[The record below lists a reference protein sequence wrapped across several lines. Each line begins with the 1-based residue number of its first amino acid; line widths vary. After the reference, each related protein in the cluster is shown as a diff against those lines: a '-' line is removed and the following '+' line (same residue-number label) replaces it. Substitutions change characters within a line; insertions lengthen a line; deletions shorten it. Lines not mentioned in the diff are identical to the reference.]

1 MGFFGFGGKTPTL
14 FNRSKSNAECCDA
27 PNDSILNCADV
38 LACVNSNFEFDNL
51 TSRFIP
57 YWNGTGFSD
66 SPLSVVN
73 AGVDVV
79 LPRGSSFVSEA
90 FGWAEFGFGAGGDTF
105 EWSTDSYVGNGG
117 TMALR
122 PDTFFVSVTGF
133 NPGSFALTP
142 TEATISNTTKIVTDA
157 PLITVTDNGKLDS
170 AVFGGTFEMFDTNAT
185 IVGMGKNGGTFNVRS
200 TLAMLSAQLQLSAGA
215 AGYASMNMTAGV
227 APAAP
232 ANGDMWFD
240 GTNLYI
246 RIAGVSTIIV

>member
-27 PNDSILNCADV
+27 PNDNILNCADV
-38 LACVNSNFEFDNL
+38 LACVNSDFQLNL
-51 TSRFIP
+51 TAPFIP

-73 AGVDVV
+73 LGVDVM
-79 LPRGSSFVSEA
+79 LPRGTSFVSA
-90 FGWAEFGFGAGGDTF
+90 AYSLAEFGFGASGDSF

-117 TMALR
+117 TMFLR
-122 PDTFFVSVTGF
+122 PDSFLVSVTGF
-133 NPGSFALTP
+133 NPGFFALTA
-142 TEATISNTTKIVTDA
+142 TQATIFNTTKIVLDA
-157 PLITVTDNGKLDS
+157 PLIEVIDNGKLDS
-170 AVFGGTFEMFDTNAT
+170 AVLNGIFQMFDTNASM
-185 IVGMGKNGGTFNVRS
+185 VSMGKNGGTFRIFS
-200 TLAMLSAQLQLSAGA
+200 TLAMASAQLQLSPGA
-215 AGYASMNMTAGV
+215 AGHPSMTMPAGV
-227 APAAP
+227 APATP